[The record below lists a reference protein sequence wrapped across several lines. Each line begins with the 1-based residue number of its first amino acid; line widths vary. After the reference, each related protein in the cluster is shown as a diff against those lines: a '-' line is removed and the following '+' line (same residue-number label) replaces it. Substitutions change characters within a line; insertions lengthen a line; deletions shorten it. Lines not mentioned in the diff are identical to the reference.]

1 MLNANDS
8 QIRLEKYY
16 ADCVKFWTRQNRIDE
31 KEAHR
36 RTLEYDLIEIYKVN
50 HGCLHDPYSPKGE
63 ELDKKTTLDFLK
75 YRCQDLYGKEWEEH
89 WKDYN
94 L

>member
-8 QIRLEKYY
+8 QIKLEKYH
-16 ADCVKFWTRQNRIDE
+16 ADCVKFWTRQNEIDE
-31 KEAHR
+31 S
-36 RTLEYDLIEIYKVN
+36 V
-50 HGCLHDPYSPKGE
+50 KGE
-63 ELDKKTTLDFLK
+63 ELDKQTTLDFLK

-89 WKDYN
+89 WKEYN

>member
-8 QIRLEKYY
+8 RTKLEKYH
-16 ADCVKFWTRQNRIDE
+16 ADCVKFWTRQN
-31 KEAHR
+31 
-36 RTLEYDLIEIYKVN
+36 EIFKVN
-50 HGCLHDPYSPKGE
+50 NGCLHDPYSVKGD
-63 ELDKKTTLDFLK
+63 ELDKQTTLDFLK

-89 WKDYN
+89 WKKYN